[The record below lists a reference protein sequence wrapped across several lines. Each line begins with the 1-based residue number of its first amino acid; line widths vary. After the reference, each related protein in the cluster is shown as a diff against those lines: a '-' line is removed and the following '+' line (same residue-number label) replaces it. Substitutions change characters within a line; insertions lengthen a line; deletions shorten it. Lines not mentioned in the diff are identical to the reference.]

1 MAAYDGALGTFAQQI
16 AAAPVEDFWLW
27 TLGAAIASVASF
39 VAAFVSLHKARLI
52 ENTPTSRIRSAA
64 QGYVELDGTAR
75 MLPGEEI
82 RAPLSG
88 RPCCWWS
95 YRVQKH
101 ETRWHNGRS
110 SSRWRTID
118 SGTSDAL
125 FLLSDPTGDCIV
137 DPEGASVHPGV
148 RQSWRGHTPR
158 PAFAPEKASWLQFG
172 DYRYEEQRLQ
182 VGDALYALGGFRT
195 QTAHLQIDETVDAG
209 ELLRDWKA
217 DQKTLLARFDANGD
231 GRIDLQEWEIVR
243 RAALDQVRQ
252 EHLARSTDPDIHV
265 LARPADGRPFLLST
279 LPQQHLVRR
288 YRLTGAAALAFSIAA
303 GTGSVFALTARGLF

>member
-1 MAAYDGALGTFAQQI
+1 MVAYEGALGAFAQQI
-16 AAAPVEDFWLW
+16 AAAPAEDFWLW
-27 TLGAAIASVASF
+27 TLAAAAASIASF

-75 MLPGEEI
+75 LLPGEEV

-88 RPCCWWS
+88 KACCWWS

-101 ETRWHNGRS
+101 ETSWHNGRR

-137 DPEGASVHPGV
+137 DPHGARVHPSV
-148 RQSWRGHTPR
+148 RQSWRGHAPR
-158 PAFAPEKASWLQFG
+158 PAFVPEKIPWLQFG

-195 QTAHLQIDETVDAG
+195 QTAYLQIDETADVG

-217 DQKTLLARFDANGD
+217 DQKALLARFDANGD
-231 GRIDLQEWEIVR
+231 GRIDPQEWETAR
-243 RAALDQVRQ
+243 RAAVEQVRK
-252 EHLARSTDPDIHV
+252 EHIERSTDPDIHV
-265 LARPADGRPFLLST
+265 LARPSDGRPFLLST

-288 YRLTGAAALAFSIAA
+288 YRFTGAAALALSIAA
-303 GTGSVFALTARGLF
+303 STGSMFALTARGLF